1 MKKVF
6 LLITVIL
13 FGLGLASCTDKVDPA
28 EAHLQTA
35 YDSLNAIISDPSNIK
50 ASFNVPTTLAN
61 GVTAEWSSS
70 NPGVATIGAPS
81 GGFSIITVNRPAFGQ
96 ANVKLTLTVELAVPS
111 ELDAGETLT
120 KEWSIEITVIANEV
134 EEITIETV
142 ADILAIDDEAYDG
155 TYQVEIPNMTIIGR
169 GQDAVFAFDGTGTI
183 QIYGGLHETLEIGKV
198 YTISGTLQWYYGIW
212 EIQDWT
218 AVAQTSATAQFPE
231 KEVITSVNDKIDEL
245 VANGDHQYT
254 TVASGNFE
262 TIHATVTGKIYMI
275 PGDTGNYN
283 TYLVDTTFDA
293 ENPGIPGSD
302 TAVGR
307 GFMFY
312 YNTFDLAT
320 VRLYNGLEVTIEV
333 LIYTYRSNN
342 KAFAVYYIGGPEG
355 VEAANLSEQQKLDLD
370 VASVTLPVAITE
382 ATTLELPT
390 EGVNGTTIVWT
401 SNSELINAE
410 TGAVV
415 MPDTDAVS
423 VKLTAVYTQGTLPSV
438 TKNYYITVG
447 TPPTVTMA
455 GLLEMTQ
462 GELAYAEAE
471 VFWIKSDG
479 KAAILADETGAGYV
493 YFGKDMRSEIELG
506 DYIGLTFSLNIY
518 YGLYQMGN
526 PVLAKNSDLV
536 GEDPDLEL
544 TAINW
549 TATEAQTFFDG
560 TVWGP
565 QYVTMT
571 LTGEAS
577 GNYTNGILEGFE
589 PFIQTMGATSDLRD
603 VQFTFTGWVT
613 DRRSDKIIVEG
624 AYTIIE

>member
-13 FGLGLASCTDKVDPA
+13 FGLGLASCTKEDPA
-28 EAHLQTA
+28 EAYLQTA
-35 YDSLNAIISDPSNIK
+35 YDSLNAIVSDPSNIK
-50 ASFNVPTTLAN
+50 ASFNVPTTLAD
-61 GVTAEWSSS
+61 GVTAEWTSS
-70 NPGVATIGAPS
+70 NPGVATVGAPS
-81 GGFSIITVNRPAFGQ
+81 GGFSIITINRPAFGE
-96 ANVKLTLTVELAVPS
+96 ANVKVTLTVELAIAS
-111 ELDAGETLT
+111 ELDAEEMLT

-155 TYQVEIPNMTIIGR
+155 TYQVEIPDMTIIGR

-198 YTISGTLQWYYGIW
+198 YTVSGTLQWYYGIW

-245 VANGDHQYT
+245 IANGDHEYT

-370 VASVTLPVAITE
+370 IAAISMPVGITE
-382 ATTLELPT
+382 ATTLDLPT
-390 EGVNGTTIVWT
+390 EGANGTTIAWT
-401 SNSELINAE
+401 SNSALINVE
-410 TGAVV
+410 TGAVT
-415 MPDTDAVS
+415 MPETDAVS
-423 VKLTAVYTQGTLPSV
+423 VKLTAVYTQGTLPTV

-455 GLLEMTQ
+455 GHL
-462 GELAYAEAE
+462 ELADGALAYTEVEIMWLASNGKSAVVADSTGFGYIYANFDMSTQVELGDFVGVSFTVDIYGGLYELTYVTFSEAEGEDPNIAHPEAVIWTAAEAE
-471 VFWIKSDG
+471 AFMLLEKWV
-479 KAAILADETGAGYV
+479 
-493 YFGKDMRSEIELG
+493 
-506 DYIGLTFSLNIY
+506 
-518 YGLYQMGN
+518 
-526 PVLAKNSDLV
+526 PV
-536 GEDPDLEL
+536 
-544 TAINW
+544 
-549 TATEAQTFFDG
+549 
-560 TVWGP
+560 
-565 QYVTMT
+565 YVTMT
-571 LTGEAS
+571 LTGYAS
-577 GNYTNGILEGFE
+577 GDYTNGILADFE
-589 PFIQTMGATSDLRD
+589 PYIQTNGASSDLRD
-603 VQFTFTGWVT
+603 VQFTATGWVIG
-613 DRRSDKIIVEG
+613 RSSSKITIIGDYVIVE
-624 AYTIIE
+624 